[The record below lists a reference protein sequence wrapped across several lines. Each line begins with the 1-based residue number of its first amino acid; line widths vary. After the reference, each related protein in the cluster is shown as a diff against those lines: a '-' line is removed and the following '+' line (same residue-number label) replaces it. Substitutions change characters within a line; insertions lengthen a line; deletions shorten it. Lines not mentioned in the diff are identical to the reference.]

1 MNEAANPEAAQGG
14 RGLES
19 KEESAIKKRA
29 VEAEQRPSWIITKTN
44 GGRGDC
50 LPLAVS
56 QGLNQL
62 GKEKTNAS
70 KVRIMA
76 VAMLAKMKSEME
88 AFWDGLPPRD
98 SDTRMEGTF
107 DDYLS
112 ELAKKG
118 AWMGAMEVGALAKAT
133 GHPMEIYRIGA
144 PPCVYGRGNKK
155 QPIRLWYHKKTL

>member
-1 MNEAANPEAAQGG
+1 M
-14 RGLES
+14 
-19 KEESAIKKRA
+19 
-29 VEAEQRPSWIITKTN
+29 
-44 GGRGDC
+44 
-50 LPLAVS
+50 PLAVS

-98 SDTRMEGTF
+98 SETRMEGTF
-107 DDYLS
+107 DDYLR
-112 ELAKKG
+112 ELGKKG

-133 GHPMEIYRIGA
+133 GHPIEIYRIGA
-144 PPCVYGRGNKK
+144 PP
-155 QPIRLWYHKKTL
+155 